1 MISRSSLG
9 RLARNIFIR
18 SRKRV
23 TVRTLVAICWRRVAM
38 SDYSLLGKNSCG
50 DGRHGR
56 PWRAKPASRASARKP
71 IPITSIIAAA
81 YIASEPPFGHLLELL
96 YARREFASHPAQR
109 SFRTHWRRT
118 DAIANGARLPDHA
131 LGSRSGIGR
140 NPD

>member
-38 SDYSLLGKNSCG
+38 SDYSLLGKRLDG

-56 PWRAKPASRASARKP
+56 PCRAKPGSPRFSAETP
-71 IPITSIIAAA
+71 FPITLIIAAA

-96 YARREFASHPAQR
+96 LCPPRIRLESWSAEF
-109 SFRTHWRRT
+109 
-118 DAIANGARLPDHA
+118 PDPSAPHYC
-131 LGSRSGIGR
+131 LR
-140 NPD
+140 